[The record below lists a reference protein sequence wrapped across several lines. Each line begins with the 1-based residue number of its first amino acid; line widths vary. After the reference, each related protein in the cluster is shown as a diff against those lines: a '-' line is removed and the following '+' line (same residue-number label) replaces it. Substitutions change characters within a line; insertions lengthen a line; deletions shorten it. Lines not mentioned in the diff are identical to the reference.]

1 MHTSKFMRS
10 TFTTVAV
17 MVGLIVLLM
26 SSLAW
31 ASFPGKNG
39 RIVFV
44 ANSGGSWQLY
54 TIKPDGSDM
63 VQLTHMDP
71 TSDSSWEPSYSPS
84 GRQIAFDYGPVDSS
98 GNAHPDLYVINADGT
113 GLTQLTHDGLSQ
125 APRWSPDGTKLI
137 FARQSTLTGQ
147 TVVTEMRADGT
158 GQKKALTSD
167 FWSSFADSYT
177 PDGSK
182 INFDSQMGGLV
193 SAEWIM
199 NADGSGMK
207 QLTAAPLEGGVSDVS
222 PDGKQIVFNSHDNSP
237 LFPAIFVM
245 NLDGSDLQQLTYPP
259 DQQVDLGPVYS
270 PDGTKI
276 VFASSR
282 IDPGSLDL
290 FVMNA
295 DGSNITAI
303 ATGLTV
309 GGCPS
314 GNCVQPGWGPEPM
327 SDSISERSAF
337 GDPISF
343 TSSQPAARCL
353 KAGMEC
359 RPGTKCCPGLVCQP
373 LSTRAFCEPNGK

>member
-1 MHTSKFMRS
+1 MHTSGFNRS
-10 TFTTVAV
+10 LPAALLVA
-17 MVGLIVLLM
+17 MLGLLLT
-26 SSLAW
+26 SNSAW

-39 RIVFV
+39 RIVFI
-44 ANSGGSWQLY
+44 ANPGGSWQLY
-54 TIKPDGSDM
+54 TINPDGSDM

-84 GRQIAFDYGPVDSS
+84 GQEIAFDYGPVDST

-137 FARQSTLTGQ
+137 FARQSTVTGQ

-177 PDGSK
+177 PDGNK

-199 NADGSGMK
+199 NADGSSMK

-222 PDGKQIVFNSHDNSP
+222 PDGKHIVFNSHDNSP

-245 NLDGSDLQQLTYPP
+245 NLDGGDLQQLTFPP

-270 PDGTKI
+270 PDGMKI

-314 GNCVQPGWGPEPM
+314 GNCVEPGWGPVPQVGAK
-327 SDSISERSAF
+327 SVGQANDDPSFFGAPRSIGS
-337 GDPISF
+337 
-343 TSSQPAARCL
+343 CL
-353 KAGMEC
+353 KKGMEC
-359 RPGTKCCPGLVCQP
+359 RAGTKCCPGLACAAA
-373 LSTRAFCEPNGK
+373 STRAFCQL

>member
-1 MHTSKFMRS
+1 MHTSRIMRS
-10 TFTTVAV
+10 NFNTVVVIA
-17 MVGLIVLLM
+17 GLVLLLT
-26 SSLAW
+26 SSLAR

-44 ANSGGSWQLY
+44 ANPGGNWQLY
-54 TIKPDGSDM
+54 TIRPDGTDM
-63 VQLTHMDP
+63 IQLTRMDP
-71 TSDSSWEPSYSPS
+71 TSDSSWEPSFSPDGS
-84 GRQIAFDYGPVDSS
+84 RLAFDYGPVDSS

-137 FARQSTLTGQ
+137 FARQSTLTNQ
-147 TVVTEMRADGT
+147 TVVTVMRADGT
-158 GQKKALTSD
+158 GEKTALTSD
-167 FWSSFADSYT
+167 FWLSFPDSYT

-182 INFDSQMGGLV
+182 INFDSSMGGLV

-199 NADGSGMK
+199 NADGSGLQ

-222 PDGKQIVFNSHDNSP
+222 PDGKHIVLNSHNNSP
-237 LFPAIFVM
+237 LLPAIFVM
-245 NLDGSDLQQLTYPP
+245 NLDGGNLHQVSFPP
-259 DQQVDLGPVYS
+259 DGAVDVSPVYS

-295 DGSNITAI
+295 DGSGITAI

-309 GGCPS
+309 GGCSS
-314 GNCVQPGWGPEPM
+314 GNCVEPSWGPDPEGDSIAEPKA
-327 SDSISERSAF
+327 SDS
-337 GDPISF
+337 
-343 TSSQPAARCL
+343 
-353 KAGMEC
+353 
-359 RPGTKCCPGLVCQP
+359 RPKL
-373 LSTRAFCEPNGK
+373 E